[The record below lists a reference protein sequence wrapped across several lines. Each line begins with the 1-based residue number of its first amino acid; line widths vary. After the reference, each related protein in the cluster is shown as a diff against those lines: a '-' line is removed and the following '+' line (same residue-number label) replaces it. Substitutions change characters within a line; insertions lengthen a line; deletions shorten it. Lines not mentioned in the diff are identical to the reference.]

1 MAGFR
6 HSTAPSANTAIT
18 SQQPARRSI
27 EAEARK
33 LAGKQSVDGTLLL
46 VGGCDLTHFRLRVA
60 QSHVRADMAPS
71 FWSHVGILCDDA
83 SGLGLYEVAL
93 DPPTGFQQMPKT
105 NGVQRVSVTRYED
118 SAQFPNVALLRFPI
132 PKLDAGQAQQDAT
145 SGQRKS
151 RIAQGIDRV
160 RSERGVLDIPAL
172 ILPLLWFVWGA
183 GMPTNPL
190 VAGTGIPG
198 AVFAEAAFAAIGV
211 ELTPGLSTRSSCPE
225 AMWQAARWW
234 YLYYADRG
242 PQGTAE
248 GKEPPANTDNNLAGT
263 YWLGQAEAAYVER
276 SPAAVAGSA
285 ASRK

>member
-33 LAGKQSVDGTLLL
+33 LAGKQSIDGTLLL

-71 FWSHVGILCDDA
+71 FWSHVGILCEDA
-83 SGLGLYEVAL
+83 SGLGLHEVAL

-132 PKLDAGQAQQDAT
+132 PRLAADQAQQDAT
-145 SGQRKS
+145 PGRSKS

-160 RSERGVLDIPAL
+160 CSERGVLDIPAL
-172 ILPLLWFVWGA
+172 ILPWLGFVWGA

-234 YLYYADRG
+234 YLYYGDRR

-248 GKEPPANTDNNLAGT
+248 GKEPPANADNYPTGT

-276 SPAAVAGSA
+276 SPAAAEGSA
-285 ASRK
+285 ASKK

>member
-6 HSTAPSANTAIT
+6 HSTAPSPNAAIT
-18 SQQPARRSI
+18 AQQQAPRSI

-33 LAGKQSVDGTLLL
+33 LAGNQSVDGTLLL
-46 VGGCDLTHFRLRVA
+46 IGGCDLTHFRLRVA

-71 FWSHVGILCDDA
+71 FWSHVGILCEDA

-105 NGVQRVSVTRYED
+105 NGVQRVSVSRYED
-118 SAQFPNVALLRFPI
+118 PTRFPNVALLRFPI
-132 PKLDAGQAQQDAT
+132 PRLGAEQAQQAAT
-145 SGQRKS
+145 PPRRKS
-151 RIAQGIDRV
+151 QIAQGIDRV
-160 RSERGVLDIPAL
+160 CSERGVLDIPAL
-172 ILPLLWFVWGA
+172 ILPWLGFVWGA

-198 AVFAEAAFAAIGV
+198 AVFAEAAFAAVGV

-234 YLYYADRG
+234 YPYYVDRG

-248 GKEPPANTDNNLAGT
+248 VKERPAKTDTQLTGT

-276 SPAAVAGSA
+276 SPAAAGGA
-285 ASRK
+285 AGPKK